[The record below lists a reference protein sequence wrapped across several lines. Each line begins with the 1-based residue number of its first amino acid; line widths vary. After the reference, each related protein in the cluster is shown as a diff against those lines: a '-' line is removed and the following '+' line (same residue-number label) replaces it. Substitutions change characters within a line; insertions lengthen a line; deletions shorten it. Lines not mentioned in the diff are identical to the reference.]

1 MVKKV
6 VKSNDEWKTKL
17 TPQQYH
23 ITREHGTEPAFTG
36 QYHDLKAKG
45 VYHCVNCGTP
55 LFSSEQKYD
64 SGSGW
69 PSYWAPM
76 NDEVIETEIDRSH
89 GMTRVEAKCAVCGA
103 HLGHI
108 FEDGPKPTGQRYCIN
123 SAALDF
129 EPKERK

>member
-1 MVKKV
+1 MVKKI
-6 VKSNDEWKTKL
+6 VKSNEEWKAKL

-23 ITREHGTEPAFTG
+23 VTREHGTEPAFTG
-36 QYHDLKAKG
+36 QYHDLKAGG
-45 VYHCVNCGTP
+45 VYHCVNCGTA

-69 PSYWAPM
+69 PSYWAPI
-76 NDEVIETEIDRSH
+76 NDEVIETETDRRH

-108 FEDGPKPTGQRYCIN
+108 FEDGPAPTGQRYCIN
-123 SAALDF
+123 SVALDF
-129 EPKERK
+129 EPK